1 MDFFSLSVMV
11 FVGMGLV
18 RYSFA
23 RYGDIVNTSFALD
36 TAESFRRWIIMEDPA
51 IEKIANAYRSLVGV
65 EMKKTRRKRNKNNP

>member
-1 MDFFSLSVMV
+1 MV